1 MVVARW
7 NRLYTVG
14 VGLLALACGSG
25 MQPFGPPAELVI
37 TGGDAQGWYFNN
49 PLPTPL
55 TVTAQD
61 LSGRAVPGVVITWT
75 VTQGGGG
82 VNPAQSTT
90 NASGVAETTDSVGSS
105 TIQRVSATFTGL
117 LSPVS
122 FIAQATTPPTAASV
136 DIANTAFNP
145 ATVVVQVNGT
155 VTWNWHDG
163 STLHN
168 VTYTAAPGP
177 PPVGSPTQNT
187 GAFSTQ
193 FMEVGTYKYMCTIHP
208 QQMNNGVVTVV
219 H

>member
-1 MVVARW
+1 GAV
-7 NRLYTVG
+7 TS
-14 VGLLALACGSG
+14 GS
-25 MQPFGPPAELVI
+25 
-37 TGGDAQGWYFNN
+37 
-49 PLPTPL
+49 
-55 TVTAQD
+55 
-61 LSGRAVPGVVITWT
+61 
-75 VTQGGGG
+75 GG

-90 NASGVAETTDSVGSS
+90 GAGGVAATTDSISS
-105 TIQRVSATFTGL
+105 TIQTVSATFTGL

-122 FIAQATTPPTAASV
+122 FTAHATTPPTANSV

-155 VTWNWHDG
+155 VTWTWSDG
-163 STLHN
+163 STQHN

-177 PPVGSPTQNT
+177 LPVGSPTQAT

-193 FMEVGTYKYMCTIHP
+193 FVQVGTDKYECTIHP